1 MSDEKNFRSQFYEKV
16 GLREVEEKRAVE
28 ALLKEKPLDEKK
40 FASFCQRSIVP
51 AAYRIL
57 VWKLLLHI
65 TPRYAESQD
74 YVRHQQTLMYD
85 ELWHTLKSLGLVNLV
100 DKGTEYLNDHYH
112 PIMDGVQIANEN
124 KAGLETPVPEHY
136 LLMWLI
142 SEAKLLHNPRDQLKL
157 TECQQF
163 LAVVKKI
170 SSFFDNP
177 VDIFQVCSSIWSLLL
192 KNQQAISDALQE
204 AIGMLRKENDILHH
218 HLLKLGLFSSNLLM
232 NLCLSLYC
240 DIFPE
245 TAIEKILDKVI
256 AGAFRV
262 LAFVTVSLL
271 LQLRQ
276 PLASVSTVSGVRSV
290 LSQIRKEEA
299 EILVTSALDQ
309 WLKVGIVKRV
319 Q

>member
-1 MSDEKNFRSQFYEKV
+1 MGDERNFRSQFYEKV

-40 FASFCQRSIVP
+40 FANFCQRSIVP

-74 YVRHQQTLMYD
+74 YVRQQQNLMYD
-85 ELWHTLKSLGLVNLV
+85 ELWRTLKSLGLVNLV
-100 DKGTEYLNDHYH
+100 DKGNEYLNDHYH
-112 PIMDGVQIANEN
+112 PVMDGIQISNEK
-124 KAGLETPVPEHY
+124 KAGSETPVPEHY

-142 SEAKLLHNPRDQLKL
+142 SEAKLLHNPKDQLKL

-163 LAVVKKI
+163 LAIVKKI

-177 VDIFQVCSSIWSLLL
+177 VDIFQVCSSLWSLLL

-218 HLLKLGLFSSNLLM
+218 HLLKVGLFSSNLLM
-232 NLCLSLYC
+232 NLCLSLFC

-271 LQLRQ
+271 VHLRQ
-276 PLASVSTVSGVRSV
+276 QLASVSTVNDVKSV
-290 LSQIRKEEA
+290 LSHIRKEEA

-309 WLKVGIVKRV
+309 WLKVGMVKRV